1 MDKKQTPRKRNHYT
15 HAKKT
20 GAKRPSDAVSVQN
33 SKFIQYPAGGR
44 NGSGSQG
51 MKGRKKNVKRP
62 QTKEEMRR
70 KSRKTIRQQRNRYRL
85 VTFVLVTI
93 LLAICLFIS
102 LKVLFIVHSVE
113 SVGSERYDREEIVA
127 FCAIPLEENIFAI
140 DTAALETALYE
151 NFTYVENAKVQRK
164 LPDKILITVTDSVP
178 TYYAENMEGQLSTY
192 TIYSQNFKKLT
203 VQAAAPDGLMG
214 LIGNLEDE
222 SVQQTINQL
231 IEIIDRNGYSGIT
244 ALQVY
249 SASDISLVYDDR
261 VTIKIGTMLDIEYK
275 MKMSFHVISNELG
288 REDSGVIDSTKAGS
302 AVFKPQ

>member
-20 GAKRPSDAVSVQN
+20 GAKRPSDAVSGRN
-33 SKFIQYPAGGR
+33 SKFIQYPTGGR
-44 NGSGSQG
+44 NARGGQG

-62 QTKEEMRR
+62 QTKEEMHR
-70 KSRKTIRQQRNRYRL
+70 KSRKTIRRQRNRYRL

-113 SVGSERYDREEIVA
+113 SVGSERYDAEEIVA
-127 FCAIPLEENIFAI
+127 FCAIPMEENIFAI
-140 DTAALETALYE
+140 DTDALETALYE

-164 LPDKILITVTDSVP
+164 LPDKILITVTDSIP
-178 TYYAENMEGQLSTY
+178 TYYAKNMSGELSTY
-192 TIYSQNFKKLT
+192 TIYSQNFKQLT
-203 VQAAAPDGLMG
+203 VQAAAPSGLMG

-222 SVQQTINQL
+222 TVQETVGRL
-231 IEIIDRNGYSGIT
+231 IDIIEENGYTGIT
-244 ALQVY
+244 ALQVN
-249 SASDISLVYDDR
+249 SASDISLVYSDR

-275 MKMSFHVISNELG
+275 MKMAFHVINNELG
-288 REDSGVIDSTKAGS
+288 SEDTGVIDSTQAGS
-302 AVFKPQ
+302 AVFKPW